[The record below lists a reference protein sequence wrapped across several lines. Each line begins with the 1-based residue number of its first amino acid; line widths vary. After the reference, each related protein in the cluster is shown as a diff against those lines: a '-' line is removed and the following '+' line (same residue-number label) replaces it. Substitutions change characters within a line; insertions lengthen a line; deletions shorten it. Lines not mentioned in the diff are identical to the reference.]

1 MTGFDPRKDKL
12 LNITTSDDHFESS
25 MIMFKPPLEQ
35 YDRGENLKLNK
46 ASLASDH
53 QYGRHKP
60 EAVLS
65 DDSILKHFADGA
77 IPSSV
82 THSRLIAPDAQDS
95 WNSDKS
101 IVK

>member
-1 MTGFDPRKDKL
+1 M

-35 YDRGENLKLNK
+35 YDRGGPLKLQK
-46 ASLASDH
+46 ASLSKDH
-53 QYGRHKP
+53 QYGQNKP

-82 THSRLIAPDAQDS
+82 THSRLIAPDAQES
-95 WNSDKS
+95 FNTDKS
-101 IVK
+101 VVK